1 MTRDTDRNEVGA
13 PDDGARAPAPSGT
26 EQDRGRVPQDPPRS
40 RVPYEA
46 QVFGRMAAFGLVVGA
61 VYWFLTYETAG
72 SVLLFTF
79 GIASTLAAIA
89 IFLGSRG
96 RPSVEEQARAAATA
110 ATVSMEPVP
119 EPGWAPLLLALG
131 LGAVALGGALGP
143 WLTIAGLLLTVRA
156 AWGWLH
162 AAVEEARPSMGGAPR
177 ADKFED

>member
-1 MTRDTDRNEVGA
+1 MTRDTSRHEVGA
-13 PDDGARAPAPSGT
+13 PDDGPRPPSASGT
-26 EQDRGRVPQDPPRS
+26 HQDRGSVPEDPRS
-40 RVPYEA
+40 RGIPYEA

-79 GIASTLAAIA
+79 GIASAVAAVA

-96 RPSVEEQARAAATA
+96 RPTAEGPAPAASPSTLP
-110 ATVSMEPVP
+110 VEPVP
-119 EPGWAPLLLALG
+119 EPGWAPLLVALG

-162 AAVEEARPSMGGAPR
+162 AAVEEARPSMGGTPQ
-177 ADKFED
+177 ADQIED